1 MSLSHTTTILFSE
14 SLNGY
19 LILAILSIGIS
30 FLAVWLGNMVNRKK
44 GMPAPKQPGGK
55 VMMIVLPLIMG
66 IFAIFYNSVFAIY
79 MVVSQAISAALAPLE
94 NLIVNKWEAHQEK
107 KEEEKKKSVVEYRR
121 K

>member
-1 MSLSHTTTILFSE
+1 
-14 SLNGY
+14 
-19 LILAILSIGIS
+19 
-30 FLAVWLGNMVNRKK
+30 
-44 GMPAPKQPGGK
+44 
-55 VMMIVLPLIMG
+55 MMIVLPLIMG

-79 MVVSQAISAALAPLE
+79 MVVSQAISASLAPLE